1 MNKIYKTVWNAVRQ
15 QFVVADEAQNT
26 RGKPAK
32 VAVALTVVAAALCST
47 MASAAYVEPGFV
59 ANSRLQMDEAKAS
72 WKTDEYMKNWG
83 LVAQKASAAY
93 ALGFHGQGVKVG
105 MMDSGFLKNHVEL
118 SGDRWHA
125 VSAYGTYDHNGERY
139 PQYAYG
145 KNPRIRASSQPVP
158 LSPLTVITIQALM
171 TITVQVAWA

>member
-59 ANSRLQMDEAKAS
+59 ANSRLQMDEAKELGPRGTESIRCLCARLS
-72 WKTDEYMKNWG
+72 WPGRQSRHDG
-83 LVAQKASAAY
+83 LRVSQKS
-93 ALGFHGQGVKVG
+93 
-105 MMDSGFLKNHVEL
+105 
-118 SGDRWHA
+118 R
-125 VSAYGTYDHNGERY
+125 
-139 PQYAYG
+139 
-145 KNPRIRASSQPVP
+145 
-158 LSPLTVITIQALM
+158 
-171 TITVQVAWA
+171 

>member
-32 VAVALTVVAAALCST
+32 AAVALTVVAAALCST

-72 WKTDEYMKNWG
+72 WETDEYMKNWG
-83 LVAQKASAAY
+83 LVAQKAS
-93 ALGFHGQGVKVG
+93 LL
-105 MMDSGFLKNHVEL
+105 M
-118 SGDRWHA
+118 R
-125 VSAYGTYDHNGERY
+125 SAFM
-139 PQYAYG
+139 A
-145 KNPRIRASSQPVP
+145 RASKS
-158 LSPLTVITIQALM
+158 A
-171 TITVQVAWA
+171 

>member
-105 MMDSGFLKNHVEL
+105 MMDSGFLKTV
-118 SGDRWHA
+118 WHGA
-125 VSAYGTYDHNGERY
+125 LKFTQ
-139 PQYAYG
+139 PT
-145 KNPRIRASSQPVP
+145 RAAQ
-158 LSPLTVITIQALM
+158 TIPTTAPSL
-171 TITVQVAWA
+171 TITSLKPATMHWSTPA

>member
-32 VAVALTVVAAALCST
+32 AAVALTVVAAALCST

-72 WKTDEYMKNWG
+72 WETDEYMRTG
-83 LVAQKASAAY
+83 AS
-93 ALGFHGQGVKVG
+93 
-105 MMDSGFLKNHVEL
+105 
-118 SGDRWHA
+118 WHRKHPLLMR
-125 VSAYGTYDHNGERY
+125 SAFM
-139 PQYAYG
+139 A
-145 KNPRIRASSQPVP
+145 RASKS
-158 LSPLTVITIQALM
+158 A
-171 TITVQVAWA
+171 

>member
-72 WKTDEYMKNWG
+72 WQTDEYMKNWG

-93 ALGFHGQGVKVG
+93 GAR
-105 MMDSGFLKNHVEL
+105 L
-118 SGDRWHA
+118 SWPGRQSRHDGLR
-125 VSAYGTYDHNGERY
+125 VSQKSR
-139 PQYAYG
+139 
-145 KNPRIRASSQPVP
+145 
-158 LSPLTVITIQALM
+158 
-171 TITVQVAWA
+171 

>member
-32 VAVALTVVAAALCST
+32 AAVALTVVAAALCST

-72 WKTDEYMKNWG
+72 WETDEYRTG
-83 LVAQKASAAY
+83 AS
-93 ALGFHGQGVKVG
+93 LHRKHPLL
-105 MMDSGFLKNHVEL
+105 M
-118 SGDRWHA
+118 R
-125 VSAYGTYDHNGERY
+125 SAFM
-139 PQYAYG
+139 A
-145 KNPRIRASSQPVP
+145 RASKS
-158 LSPLTVITIQALM
+158 A
-171 TITVQVAWA
+171 

>member
-32 VAVALTVVAAALCST
+32 AAVALTVVAAALCST

-72 WKTDEYMKNWG
+72 WETDEYMKNWG

-105 MMDSGFLKNHVEL
+105 MMDSGFLKITLNCPVTAGMPCLPTVHTTITESAIL
-118 SGDRWHA
+118 SMPTA
-125 VSAYGTYDHNGERY
+125 
-139 PQYAYG
+139 
-145 KNPRIRASSQPVP
+145 KNPRIRASSQLVP